1 MTGIELQFFGMC
13 EGCFAADLDLDYY
26 EYSFG
31 RTYVIRCKHEMA
43 CTRARSKAQE
53 EMKEAE
59 NERAD

>member
-13 EGCFAADLDLDYY
+13 KGCSAADLDLICY
-26 EYSFG
+26 EDSFG
-31 RTYVIRCKHEMA
+31 CTYEICCKHEKA
-43 CTRARSKAQE
+43 CTRVRSKAQE